1 MSGGRVS
8 GISEVTRKA
17 SPTLAI
23 AVALAAVAAV
33 LLVLQM
39 GLLAQLV
46 DDLAFKGLSIKADAR
61 PLVGFLCVA
70 LMRGCVQWVS
80 DMSGEMAGQRAVTL
94 FRQEMIRHVFRV
106 GPVGLQCMETGRL
119 ATSLTDGVAA
129 FQPYIAQYIP
139 RAAAMVVLPLLI
151 LAVVAGLDGWS
162 FLILAVTGPLIP
174 VFMALVGYSAQSLMD
189 RQWTR
194 LLLLGASFLD
204 AVQGLTTLRLFGR
217 AQESVKMV
225 QSMAEAHRLATMR
238 VMGVAF
244 LTSAVL
250 EFFSSLAV
258 ALVAIVLGSR
268 LLSGHVDF
276 YTAFF
281 VLLLAPEYF
290 APLRNFSA
298 SYHARQNALSAMD
311 GLMAFMR
318 LPELCVDRGKNPH
331 QATTGAPEKLIFN
344 DVSAGYGQGPDVL
357 CGISFTAHRGTIT
370 AVTGA
375 SGSGKTTL
383 LRVLL
388 GMIPVRAGDIVAVDN
403 TGTYI
408 AAQNWRIGWVPQS
421 PCLVNGTIRDNL
433 HLANP
438 DIDDAGLRSVAALAG
453 VFSFIDALPDGLDTV
468 VGDRGTA
475 LSGGEIRRL
484 ALARAL
490 INAPDILVF
499 DEPTADLDV
508 TNATMIAAA
517 IKHLAAGR
525 IVIAVSHRPDIINQ
539 ADQVLHLPKG
549 VIQSHQIQRAVA

>member
-1 MSGGRVS
+1 MSAGRVS
-8 GISEVTRKA
+8 EISEIVRKA
-17 SPTLAI
+17 FRAL
-23 AVALAAVAAV
+23 AVAVGLGAGGAV
-33 LLVLQM
+33 LLVAQM
-39 GLLAQLV
+39 GLLAHLV
-46 DDLAFKGLSIKADAR
+46 DDVAFQHRSVVAESWLF
-61 PLVGFLCVA
+61 VGFLCVA
-70 LMRGCVQWVS
+70 FTRCCVQWVA
-80 DMSGEMAGQRAVTL
+80 DMVGERAGQRAVTL
-94 FRQEMIRHVFRV
+94 FRHDLIRRVFRI
-106 GPVGLQCMETGRL
+106 GPVGLHDLETGRL
-119 ATSLTDGVAA
+119 ATALTDGVEAL
-129 FQPYIAQYIP
+129 QPYIAQYIP
-139 RAAAMVVLPLLI
+139 RAAAMVVLPCII
-151 LAVVAGLDGWS
+151 LGVVAGLDGWS

-174 VFMALVGYSAQSLMD
+174 FFMALVGYSAQGLMD

-204 AVQGLTTLRLFGR
+204 AVQGMTTLRLFGR
-217 AQESVKMV
+217 ARDSIDIV
-225 QSMAEAHRLATMR
+225 QALAEAHRMATMR
-238 VMGVAF
+238 VMRVAF

-276 YTAFF
+276 QTAFF

-318 LPELCVDRGKNPH
+318 LPELCVDRSAAPH
-331 QATTGAPEKLIFN
+331 QATMAAPEKLVFN
-344 DVSAGYGQGPDVL
+344 DVSAGYGHGPDVL

-370 AVTGA
+370 AVKGA

-388 GMIPVRAGDIVAVDN
+388 GMMPVRAGGIVAVDDAGN
-403 TGTYI
+403 HI
-408 AAQNWRIGWVPQS
+408 AVQNGRIGWVPQS
-421 PCLVNGTIRDNL
+421 PHLLNGTIRDNL
-433 HLANP
+433 RLADP
-438 DIDDAGLRSVAALAG
+438 DADDNGLRSVAAQAG
-453 VFSFIDALPDGLDTV
+453 VLSFIDALPDGLDTV

-490 INAPDILVF
+490 MTAPDILVF
-499 DEPTADLDV
+499 DEPTADLDA
-508 TNATMIAAA
+508 TNATLIAAA
-517 IKHLAAGR
+517 IKHLADGR

-539 ADQVLHLPKG
+539 AGQVLHLPEG
-549 VIQSHQIQRAVA
+549 VIQSHEPQRAVA